1 MFLYL
6 SACPQLVEINPQK
19 DTGHENVP
27 VEHTC
32 PEDLDQPMSLVHRQT
47 LLPCKRNLTLLAGP
61 TAPIKDGIQLLE
73 IRGFVDG
80 MSLKIHFLASQF
92 T

>member
-6 SACPQLVEINPQK
+6 IACPQLVEINPQK

-32 PEDLDQPMSLVHRQT
+32 PEDSDQPMYISSSQT
-47 LLPCKRNLTLLAGP
+47 NFAALIKALGRAYSTHQRLHP
-61 TAPIKDGIQLLE
+61 TVE